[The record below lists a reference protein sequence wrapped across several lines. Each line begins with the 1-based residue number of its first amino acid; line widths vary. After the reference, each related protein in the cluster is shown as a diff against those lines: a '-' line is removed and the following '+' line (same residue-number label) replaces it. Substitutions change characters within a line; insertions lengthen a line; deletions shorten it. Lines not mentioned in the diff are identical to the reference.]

1 MLVEEGF
8 RIDAVDREQ
17 LDAAG
22 VDELAKRADTT
33 GILELV
39 EPPLRGREHHH
50 RTAGMAVTLV
60 FHVAAEL
67 AREMLVIGDVHGL
80 RPFPRGYR
88 RPPHAD
94 QPDPSS

>member
-1 MLVEEGF
+1 VGGVGVLVEEGF

-22 VDELAKRADTT
+22 VDEFGQRAHPA
-33 GILELV
+33 GILELI

-50 RTAGMAVTLV
+50 RPAGMAVALV

-67 AREMLVIGDVHGL
+67 FREMLVIGNVH
-80 RPFPRGYR
+80 RV
-88 RPPHAD
+88 
-94 QPDPSS
+94 